1 MRARTPWVRTGLVM
15 AVLVVS
21 AFGLSKVVPAKMGS
35 TKAFVTNSLGD
46 TVTVIDLG
54 TMKATGTIKV
64 GKRVHGVCAPAD
76 GQKFFVTIELER
88 TFKVVDTSTNE
99 VTATIQLPGVP
110 NQCASTPDGHYVGV
124 PIRSGD
130 SVAIIDIQQSKIV
143 KVLPVKKPHN
153 CYNAGSNDVLYVS
166 SMGDNEIERIDLKTM
181 EYTDK
186 IPTAGIPRPYAV
198 TRNEK
203 TLYVALSDYHGFEIV
218 DVASKKETA
227 KVDLPAAP
235 PADCELEPH
244 TETHGLALSPNEKE
258 LWVTSLTDG
267 GVYVYDIA
275 TKKISKEIGTGQCP
289 NWIGFSPDGK
299 FVTVSN
305 CGSNDA
311 TIIDAKTRQAVAT
324 VKTGEGP
331 KRLVAMVVPAP

>member
-1 MRARTPWVRTGLVM
+1 MRARTRWLVM
-15 AVLVVS
+15 AVLVLS
-21 AFGLSKVVPAKMGS
+21 AFGLSKVVPAKMG
-35 TKAFVTNSLGD
+35 TMKAYITNSLSD
-46 TVTVIDLG
+46 SITMVDLG
-54 TMKATGTIKV
+54 TLKVTGEIKV

-76 GQKFFVTIELER
+76 GSKLFTTIESER
-88 TFKVVDTSTNE
+88 TFKVIDTATNE
-99 VTATIQLPGVP
+99 VTATIALPGMP
-110 NQCASTPDGHYVGV
+110 NQCASTPDGHYVAV

-130 SVAIIDIQQSKIV
+130 NVAIIDIPMGKIV
-143 KVLPVKKPHN
+143 KTLPVSKPHN
-153 CYNAGSNDVLYVS
+153 AYNTGRNDVLYVS
-166 SMGDNEIERIDLKTM
+166 SMGDHEINRIDLKTM

-186 IPTAGIPRPYAV
+186 IPVGGIPRPYAV
-198 TRNEK
+198 TRDEK

-218 DVASKKETA
+218 SIPDKKEIA
-227 KVDLPAAP
+227 RVDLPAAP
-235 PADCELEPH
+235 PADCALEPH

-275 TKKISKEIGTGQCP
+275 TKKLSTEIKTGECP

-299 FVTVSN
+299 YVTVSN

-311 TIIDAKTRQAVAT
+311 AIIDARTRQVAAK

-331 KRLVAMVVPAP
+331 KRLLAMVVPAS

>member
-1 MRARTPWVRTGLVM
+1 MRAFIRWVVLG
-15 AVLVVS
+15 VLVFA
-21 AFGLSKVVPAKMGS
+21 AFGVSRVAPAKMG
-35 TKAFVTNSLGD
+35 TMKAFVTNSLAD
-46 TVTVIDLG
+46 DVTVIDLG
-54 TMKATGTIKV
+54 TMKATGNIKV

-76 GQKFFVTIELER
+76 GSKIFVTIELER
-88 TFKVVDTSTNE
+88 TFKVIDTATNE
-99 VTATIQLPGVP
+99 VTATIPLPGVP
-110 NQCASTPDGHYVGV
+110 NQCASTPDGHFVGV

-130 SVAIIDIQQSKIV
+130 SVAIIDIKLGKIV
-143 KVLPVKKPHN
+143 KQLPVAKPHN
-153 CYNAGSNDVLYVS
+153 CYNTGRNDVLYVS
-166 SMGDNEIERIDLKTM
+166 SMGDNQIDRIDLNRM

-198 TRNEK
+198 TRDEK

-218 DVASKKETA
+218 NIPDKKEIA

-258 LWVTSLTDG
+258 LWVTSLSDS

-275 TKKISKEIGTGQCP
+275 AKKLSKEISTGQCP

-299 FVTVSN
+299 YVTVSN

-311 TIIDAKTRQAVAT
+311 TIIDTKTRAAVAT
-324 VKTGEGP
+324 IKTGEGP
-331 KRLVAMVVPAP
+331 KRLVAMAVPAP

>member
-1 MRARTPWVRTGLVM
+1 MRARTRWLVM
-15 AVLVVS
+15 AVLALS
-21 AFGLSKVVPAKMGS
+21 GFGLSKTAPARMG
-35 TKAFVTNSLGD
+35 TMKAYVTNSLSD
-46 TVTVIDLG
+46 TITMIDLG
-54 TMKATGTIKV
+54 TLKVSGEIKV

-76 GQKFFVTIELER
+76 GSKLFTTIESER
-88 TFKVVDTSTNE
+88 SFKVIDTATNE
-99 VTATIQLPGVP
+99 VTATIPLPGMP
-110 NQCASTPDGHYVGV
+110 NQCASTPDGHYVAV

-130 SVAIIDIQQSKIV
+130 SVAVIDIPMGKIV
-143 KVLPVKKPHN
+143 KTLPVSKPHN
-153 CYNAGSNDVLYVS
+153 AYNTGRNDVLYVS
-166 SMGDNEIERIDLKTM
+166 SMGDNQINRIDLKTM

-186 IPTAGIPRPYAV
+186 IPVGGIPRPYAV
-198 TRNEK
+198 TRDEK

-218 DVASKKETA
+218 SIPDKKEIA
-227 KVDLPAAP
+227 RVDLPAAP

-267 GVYVYDIA
+267 GVYVYDVA
-275 TKKISKEIGTGQCP
+275 TKKLSTEIKTGECP

-299 FVTVSN
+299 YVTVSN

-311 TIIDAKTRQAVAT
+311 AIIDAKTRQVAAK

-331 KRLVAMVVPAP
+331 KRLLAMVVPAS